1 METVGQLAGG
11 IAHDFNN
18 LLTAI
23 TGRTEFLADGQNLEA
38 SQREDVEEIRL
49 AAERAAALTRQLLAF
64 SRKQLLTP
72 RVIDL
77 NEVIRGMEPMLRR
90 LIGEDIVVQIVGEQ
104 DLGHITADKGQVEQV
119 LLNLCLNA
127 RDAMAGRGKL
137 TIETAN
143 LHVEDADATAHP
155 GVGPGDYVAILV
167 SDTGIGMPQEV
178 RDKAFDPFF
187 TTKEA
192 GKGTGLGLSQV
203 NGFVTRSGGH
213 CTIRSEPGH
222 GTTIKLYLP
231 RYFGGPQGGAAEA
244 GNAGAADGASADGHG
259 DTPSPVARD
268 AAG

>member
-1 METVGQLAGG
+1 V
-11 IAHDFNN
+11 D
-18 LLTAI
+18 
-23 TGRTEFLADGQNLEA
+23 
-38 SQREDVEEIRL
+38 
-49 AAERAAALTRQLLAF
+49 
-64 SRKQLLTP
+64 
-72 RVIDL
+72 
-77 NEVIRGMEPMLRR
+77 
-90 LIGEDIVVQIVGEQ
+90 
-104 DLGHITADKGQVEQV
+104 
-119 LLNLCLNA
+119 
-127 RDAMAGRGKL
+127 
-137 TIETAN
+137 
-143 LHVEDADATAHP
+143 
-155 GVGPGDYVAILV
+155 PGDYVAILV

-231 RYFGGPQGGAAEA
+231 RYFGGPEGGAAEA
-244 GNAGAADGASADGHG
+244 GNARAADGASADGHG